1 MLAEARTAWLMSV
14 EALPVEGFQ
23 DAAILEQEAHVEHG
37 AAVQERAPADVAAV
51 VTVADVDARGT
62 ADLPGHVAHAGERAS
77 RDTDDA
83 REVDVEQHQRIDD
96 ALRVEPAERPALQ
109 DEAALGQPL
118 GRVPG
123 RNAVELRVR
132 PVSHGDASR
141 DSPEHH
147 YREPSLRA
155 EFSFD
160 FSHGGAMMNI
170 RAQAPIVRGR
180 AVW

>member
-1 MLAEARTAWLMSV
+1 MFVVNGWKVAATKVSDGVYTANYTLSDEYDV
-14 EALPVEGFQ
+14 VNLSDHGSQKSFEITPVYYNSNFEYITFYV
-23 DAAILEQEAHVEHG
+23 DAASVPEKWGSTISACADYNGATNAHFE
-37 AAVQERAPADVAAV
+37 
-51 VTVADVDARGT
+51 GT
-62 ADLPGHVAHAGERAS
+62 YP
-77 RDTDDA
+77 
-83 REVDVEQHQRIDD
+83 
-96 ALRVEPAERPALQ
+96 
-109 DEAALGQPL
+109 GQPL